1 MPGICRARG
10 HIFCPEWPS
19 SRHVGATVPRVT
31 GKRFRFLVGRSLNGK
46 ARRQPFFSGKA
57 LDVTTFAAPRISAD
71 TPTAPTGGLVRRL
84 VGRRDTA
91 AGRRT
96 IDRLIAGLNRG
107 AHSHPVA

>member
-1 MPGICRARG
+1 
-10 HIFCPEWPS
+10 
-19 SRHVGATVPRVT
+19 VPRVT
-31 GKRFRFLVGRSLNGK
+31 EKRFRFLVGRPLNGK
-46 ARRQPFFSGKA
+46 ARRQPFFSGFSGKA

-71 TPTAPTGGLVRRL
+71 IPTAPTGGLVRRL

>member
-1 MPGICRARG
+1 
-10 HIFCPEWPS
+10 
-19 SRHVGATVPRVT
+19 VPRVT
-31 GKRFRFLVGRSLNGK
+31 EKRFRFLVGRSLNGK

-71 TPTAPTGGLVRRL
+71 IPTAPTGGLVRRL
-84 VGRRDTA
+84 VGRRNTA

>member
-1 MPGICRARG
+1 
-10 HIFCPEWPS
+10 
-19 SRHVGATVPRVT
+19 
-31 GKRFRFLVGRSLNGK
+31 
-46 ARRQPFFSGKA
+46 
-57 LDVTTFAAPRISAD
+57 VTTFAAPRISAD